1 MRFSRV
7 ALSTCFLWVA
17 CAIGAAAPAPGPLPD
32 KVWRVGV
39 FENPPYAMR
48 AGNGEWRGLAIDLW
62 KEVASELNLRYRFGE
77 ASPDTILDDIAHDR
91 LDLAVSPFAATV
103 DRQQLLDFSHAFL
116 SVETGIAVRR
126 GTDEDRWLTVARAL
140 ATPSA
145 LRLYAAIVALT
156 FLAGAALWL
165 FERRRNPQFSG
176 GALPGLG
183 SGFWWSGVTTVGVG
197 YGDKVPIT
205 FWGRIVGLLWMS
217 VSLVLVT
224 ALTAFVTAKLA
235 LAEIGQIRGAASLR
249 NAVVG
254 TVEGSSA
261 ADFLRRERIRRRV
274 FATTPQALEALANK
288 QVDAVVYGADVLGYY
303 TERDP
308 QKRFEVLAGT
318 LDHQDL
324 AFPMPNGS
332 PLREPI
338 NDALRGFLNQPG
350 WRDLKDRFLGD
361 EPLASVR

>member
-1 MRFSRV
+1 MRSSRV
-7 ALSTCFLWVA
+7 ALSACLVWAA
-17 CAIGAAAPAPGPLPD
+17 CAIGAPASGPLPD

-39 FENPPYAMR
+39 FEAPPYSMR
-48 AGNGEWRGLAIDLW
+48 AVNGEWRGLAVDLW
-62 KEVASELNLRYRFGE
+62 KEVATELNLRYRFGE

-91 LDLAVSPFAATV
+91 LDIAVAPFAATV
-103 DRQQLLDFSHAFL
+103 DRQLLLDFSHAFL

-126 GTDEDRWLTVARAL
+126 GTDEDRWLAVARAL

-145 LRLYAAIVALT
+145 LRLYGGIAILT
-156 FLAGAALWL
+156 FIAGAVIWL
-165 FERRRNPQFSG
+165 LERRRNPQFSG
-176 GALPGLG
+176 SVLPGLG

-235 LAEIGQIRGAASLR
+235 LGELGQVRGVANLR
-249 NAVVG
+249 SAVVG
-254 TVEGSSA
+254 TIEGSSA
-261 ADFLRRERIRRRV
+261 ADFLRRENIRRRV
-274 FATTPQALEALANK
+274 YATTLQALEALANK

-308 QKRFEVLAGT
+308 QKRFEVLPGT
-318 LDHQDL
+318 FDHQDL

-338 NDALRGFLNQPG
+338 NDALRRFMNQPA

-361 EPLASVR
+361 AALASGR